1 MIRMNSTLT
10 KEEIRA
16 AMRKQRSGLKADW
29 VLTASAGLAERVIA
43 LPEFKRAAVV
53 FCFLSLPGEVQTQA
67 IMDAAWKAGKRIAV
81 PCSRDDGEYLPAWY
95 TPDEPLAT
103 GPFAVRQPATP
114 HWAKPDGFGL
124 VLVPGL
130 AFSAKGARLGHGRG
144 YYDRMLARLGR
155 HVDSKAGLCFS
166 CQLVPVVP
174 MTEQDV
180 AMDLVV
186 TETAVFRTT

>member
-1 MIRMNSTLT
+1 MNSTVT

-16 AMRKQRSGLKADW
+16 AMRKQRLGLKADW
-29 VLTASAGLAERVIA
+29 VLTASARLAERVIV
-43 LPEFKRAAVV
+43 LPEFKRSSVV
-53 FCFLSLPGEVQTQA
+53 CCFLSLAGEVQTQA
-67 IMDAAWKAGKRIAV
+67 IMEAAWKTGKRIAV
-81 PCSRDDGEYLPAWY
+81 PCSRDDGEYMPAWF

-103 GPFAVRQPATP
+103 GAFAVRQPATP

-130 AFSAKGARLGHGRG
+130 AFSERGGRLGHGRG

-166 CQLVPVVP
+166 CQVVP
-174 MTEQDV
+174 AVPMMEQDV

-186 TETAVFRTT
+186 TENAVFRTT